1 MSSSTTTPC
10 TPSTPNSNARTRSSI
25 SSAASTSPGTSTHN
39 YKLTPKS
46 LTLTRS
52 FSTSSTSSSKSPS
65 QTSSPSLEPPSL
77 FESHHSGESFY
88 RRMPDSPKPHYF
100 YERPGFFTP
109 KRAAPKAPGLPRAEI
124 LLLHGEEFGEGE
136 DE

>member
-10 TPSTPNSNARTRSSI
+10 TPSTPNSKARSRSSI
-25 SSAASTSPGTSTHN
+25 SSAASTSPGTSTHS

-52 FSTSSTSSSKSPS
+52 FSISSSSSSKSPS

-77 FESHHSGESFY
+77 FESHHSGELLY

-109 KRAAPKAPGLPRAEI
+109 KRSAPKAPGSPRAEI
-124 LLLHGEEFGEGE
+124 LLLYGEEFEEE